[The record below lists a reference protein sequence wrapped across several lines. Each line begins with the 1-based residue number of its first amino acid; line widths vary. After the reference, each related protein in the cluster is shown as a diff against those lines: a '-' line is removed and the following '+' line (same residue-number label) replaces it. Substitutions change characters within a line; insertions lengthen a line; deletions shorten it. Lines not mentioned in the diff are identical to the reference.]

1 MNGITVP
8 MAVVDF
14 IPVALFF
21 ASAVLLQRDLYSKMV
36 KGAFAL
42 LATGSTMVLI
52 GGIFIGIAQVAF
64 NRSTEQTGFLGDITD
79 PISEI
84 MDIGFTKIY
93 TINQDLSFRDIKE
106 TRNQID
112 DRGFT

>member
-36 KGAFAL
+36 KGAFL
-42 LATGSTMVLI
+42 PCVDTHK
-52 GGIFIGIAQVAF
+52 
-64 NRSTEQTGFLGDITD
+64 
-79 PISEI
+79 P
-84 MDIGFTKIY
+84 
-93 TINQDLSFRDIKE
+93 
-106 TRNQID
+106 
-112 DRGFT
+112 